1 MEKKQRKLNNEGF
14 SLIELIV
21 VIAIMAI
28 LVGAL
33 APQLLK
39 YIQRAREAQDVQAV
53 GAIYT
58 AVTTAYADP
67 DVTSGKPTAA
77 GTVTLTTTSPAAL
90 SFSAEVLS
98 TLGGAMPT
106 YSSDEYNGKTPTINY
121 LGNGQFT
128 VVLAGD
134 NKTVTV
140 SSSGSAITATP

>member
-1 MEKKQRKLNNEGF
+1 MNNEKKMNDKGF

-39 YIQRAREAQDVQAV
+39 YIQRSREAQDIQAL
-53 GAIYT
+53 GAVYT

-77 GTVTLTTTSPAAL
+77 GAVTISASGAAL
-90 SFSAEVLS
+90 SFDAEVLS
-98 TLGGAMPT
+98 TLGGSMPS
-106 YSSDEYNGKTPTINY
+106 YSSDEYASATQTINY
-121 LGNGQFT
+121 KGDGQFEVT
-128 VVLAGD
+128 LAGAH
-134 NKTVTV
+134 KTVKV
-140 SSSGSAITATP
+140 DASGSTTTATP